1 MISMRKGKHAITGL
15 VEMVEYIKNN
25 SDISMS
31 DMVMVEI
38 GSYAGDATK
47 IFAKYFKR
55 VICID
60 PYQNGY
66 DDSDGASYKYDMH
79 IVYSQ
84 FEKEVLNKFK
94 NVVHHKMTSKQAAPC
109 FTDGWLDFVYIDGNH
124 KFEFVKQD
132 IEMWLPKIKKGG
144 WLGGHDYM
152 NAGFEDVTKAVDEM
166 IGKPDA
172 VFDDTSWLVRCI

>member
-1 MISMRKGKHAITGL
+1 MISIRKGKYAVSGL
-15 VEMVEYIKNN
+15 VDMITYIQHH
-25 SDISMS
+25 SDIETKEMI
-31 DMVMVEI
+31 VVEI

-47 IFAKYFKR
+47 IFAKHFKR

-66 DDSDGASYKYDMH
+66 DDNDGASYKFDMR
-79 IVYSQ
+79 IVYNQ

-94 NVVHHKMTSKQAAPC
+94 NVVHHKMTSEQAAPC
-109 FTDGWLDFVYIDGNH
+109 FTNGWLDFVYIDGNH
-124 KFEFVKQD
+124 QYEYVKND

-152 NAGFEDVTKAVDEM
+152 NIDFEDVTKAVDE
-166 IGKPDA
+166 IVGKPDM
-172 VFDDTSWLVRCI
+172 VFTDTSWIWRKQ